1 MNVLI
6 VDDSLIMRRVIRGAV
21 ENYFE
26 EVTILEAENGQ
37 VAVEIVKNNPVDI
50 MFLDWNMPIMDGEE
64 ALEVIRADKSYK
76 NIRIIM
82 ATTEGTKDKVM
93 KIIKKGA
100 SGYLVKPFQEIG
112 IKAMLDKIT
121 ARMKR

>member
-1 MNVLI
+1 
-6 VDDSLIMRRVIRGAV
+6 
-21 ENYFE
+21 
-26 EVTILEAENGQ
+26 
-37 VAVEIVKNNPVDI
+37 
-50 MFLDWNMPIMDGEE
+50 
-64 ALEVIRADKSYK
+64 
-76 NIRIIM
+76 M

-112 IKAMLDKIT
+112 IHKMLDTIT

>member
-6 VDDSLIMRRVIRGAV
+6 VEDSLIMRRVIRGAV

>member
-1 MNVLI
+1 MNILI

-26 EVTILEAENGQ
+26 HVSVHEAENGQ
-37 VAVEIVKNNPVDI
+37 VAVDIVKTTPIDI
-50 MFLDWNMPIMDGEE
+50 IFLDWNMPIMDGEE
-64 ALEVIRADKSYK
+64 ALEAIRADHSFK

-100 SGYLVKPFQEIG
+100 SGYLVKPFQEAG
-112 IKAMLDKIT
+112 IKAMLDKIVP
-121 ARMKR
+121 RMKR